1 MLTVIKRAYQ
11 QQLLMTANVDIIVAQ
26 SLQPMQW
33 LLQSRLRNG
42 LTVSNDELTEL
53 IALASRALL
62 K

>member
-33 LLQSRLRNG
+33 LVQARLRNG

-53 IALASRALL
+53 IALASRALF